1 MRITKKS
8 AQQIVE
14 EIGKLVRQNINL
26 MDETGHII
34 ASNDPARIGKFHE
47 GAYRIISQHLPEF
60 YITPELENE
69 LPDVRRGI
77 NLPIVVDGQLQGV
90 IGITGDYDAVI
101 EYGQIVKKMAE
112 ILIRERSELDN
123 RQLDL
128 RVRSRFL
135 EDWILGTGLNNPRTL
150 SERGFA
156 LGIDIRSPRRCIV
169 ASAMDREKYTDSL
182 DGQMILESVA
192 SAGDSAVVITL
203 SSKLS
208 GTYQSAVLAAEDYP
222 NIYVVDS
229 QSVAIGTGVL
239 AQYAVELAQQGMG
252 AEEIAQVLTQQREK
266 VCVVA
271 LLDTLE
277 YLKKGGRI
285 SKTVAFAGGMLNIKP
300 VVTVQDGA
308 VALIGKARGSRNGNN
323 LLVEKIREAG
333 GVDFERPVL
342 LGYTGL
348 SSALLEKYVDDSKAL
363 WADHVDKLDGCLLC
377 SVIGTHAGPGAVAV
391 AFFRKG

>member
-1 MRITKKS
+1 MR
-8 AQQIVE
+8 V
-14 EIGKLVRQNINL
+14 
-26 MDETGHII
+26 
-34 ASNDPARIGKFHE
+34 
-47 GAYRIISQHLPEF
+47 RIIVDSTTDLAPELKGQVEIVPLTVSFGTEEYIDGITITHEEF
-60 YITPELENE
+60 YNRLIESDVLPTTSQATP
-69 LPDVRRGI
+69 
-77 NLPIVVDGQLQGV
+77 
-90 IGITGDYDAVI
+90 AAFA
-101 EYGQIVKKMAE
+101 EY
-112 ILIRERSELDN
+112 
-123 RQLDL
+123 
-128 RVRSRFL
+128 
-135 EDWILGTGLNNPRTL
+135 
-150 SERGFA
+150 
-156 LGIDIRSPRRCIV
+156 
-169 ASAMDREKYTDSL
+169 
-182 DGQMILESVA
+182 LESVA

-285 SKTVAFAGGMLNIKP
+285 SKTVAFAGGVLNIKP